1 MEPVSAMLL
10 ASLIGTAISGASE
23 GYKSYKIGQYNKK
36 AEAFQEEQAK
46 KQLKDARRAA
56 LARAVGASNTDVG
69 FLNYPREQKT
79 LEAPD
84 FTAANLIGGLGSAGA
99 NLASSYYANQMTK
112 PSVPRVRTY
121 PSGAV

>member
-1 MEPVSAMLL
+1 
-10 ASLIGTAISGASE
+10 LIGTAISGASE
-23 GYKSYKIGQYNKK
+23 GYKSYKTGQYNKK
-36 AEAFQEEQAK
+36 AEALQEEEKK

-79 LEAPD
+79 LEQPD
-84 FTAANLIGGLGSAGA
+84 FTAANMIGGLGSMGA

-112 PSVPRVRTY
+112 PSTTKFRPYNPAGV
-121 PSGAV
+121 A